1 MKENNC
7 IDVIGVNYKYNG
19 NTILENIEFS
29 VPVGEY
35 MGIIGPN
42 GGGKTTLIRIMLG
55 LLKPETGQLNFFGQP
70 DEDFRE
76 RHLIGYVPQRAAHEE
91 FYFPATVEEIVKSG
105 RTSKIGLF
113 RRYSAA
119 DKLAVTQ
126 AMEAADIIDYRKRL
140 IAELSGGERQR
151 VFIARALAGEPK
163 ILILDEPE
171 VGVDIVS
178 KDRFHSFLKHL
189 NKDMQ
194 ITILFISHD
203 VGAIAHEVSDIL
215 CLNIRLICHGS
226 PKQYIK
232 EDFLAQVYGKKV
244 KSIYHDH

>member
-1 MKENNC
+1 MKEDNC
-7 IDVIGVNYKYNG
+7 IDVIGINYKYNG

-55 LLKPETGQLNFFGQP
+55 LLKPETGQVKFFGRP
-70 DEDFRE
+70 VEDFRE

-105 RTSKIGLF
+105 RTSKIGLL

-151 VFIARALAGEPK
+151 VFIARAMAGEPK